1 MWKAPSAAVAAVTE
15 AGPAPPVAFLISD
28 VDGTL
33 VTPDKRL
40 TEAAAAAVRSLRA
53 AGVGFSLISSR
64 PPRGMAAL
72 LSALEVDQPFAAF
85 NGGSIFHPDGGVLER
100 LMVARDAARVA
111 LALFDLRG
119 IDSWVFARGE
129 WWLRDPHGVKTDRER
144 RTVGFQPTAIA
155 GFDSLLGEIDKLV
168 GVSDDH
174 DLLARVEAEAQVLLA
189 GLAAAVRSQPYYLDV
204 THLDANKGHAVRA
217 ICRRLGLDRR
227 RLAVIGDM
235 ANDASMF
242 AEAGFAVAM
251 GQGPSRLRSSPPT
264 SRGWAKRSRRSTGRA
279 RTGSTSTSWT
289 GASCPT
295 SPSARTS

>member
-1 MWKAPSAAVAAVTE
+1 MWKIPWEAAVDNAA
-15 AGPAPPVAFLISD
+15 PAPPVALLISD

-40 TEAAAAAVRSLRA
+40 TEAAAAAVRSLRV

-72 LSALEVDQPFAAF
+72 LSVLEVDKPFAAF
-85 NGGSIFHPDGGVLER
+85 NGGSILGWDGEVLER
-100 LMVARDAARVA
+100 LILPHEAARMA

-129 WWLRDPHGVKTDRER
+129 WWLRDPLGVNTDRER
-144 RTVGFQPTAIA
+144 RTVGFEPTAAA

-174 DLLARVEAEAQVLLA
+174 DLLARVEVEAQARLA

-204 THLDANKGHAVRA
+204 THRDANKGHAVRT
-217 ICRRLGLDRR
+217 ICRRLGLDKSN
-227 RLAVIGDM
+227 LAVIGDM
-235 ANDASMF
+235 ANDLSMF
-242 AEAGFAVAM
+242 REAGFSVAM
-251 GQGPSRLRSSPPT
+251 GQAPQAVRAAADAVTGPNT
-264 SRGWAKRSRRSTGRA
+264 EDGFAEAVRRYILPRA
-279 RTGSTSTSWT
+279 AVGTDS
-289 GASCPT
+289 
-295 SPSARTS
+295 

>member
-1 MWKAPSAAVAAVTE
+1 MWKVPQVAVVADAVTAPS
-15 AGPAPPVAFLISD
+15 VAFLISD

-40 TEAAAAAVRSLRA
+40 TDAAAAAVRSLHT

-85 NGGSIFHPDGGVLER
+85 NGGSVLGSDGEVLER
-100 LMVARDAARVA
+100 LMVPREAARKA

-119 IDSWVFARGE
+119 VDSWVFARGE

-144 RTVGFQPTAIA
+144 RTVGFEPTAIA

-174 DLLARVEAEAQVLLA
+174 DLLARTEVEAQALLA
-189 GLAAAVRSQPYYLDV
+189 GLATAVRSQPYYLDV
-204 THLDANKGHAVRA
+204 THLEANKGRAVRA
-217 ICRRLGLDRR
+217 ICRRLGLDPQ

-235 ANDASMF
+235 ENDVSMF
-242 AEAGFAVAM
+242 VEAGFAIAM
-251 GQGPSRLRSSPPT
+251 GQASEAVCAAAAAVTGPNT
-264 SRGWAKRSRRSTGRA
+264 EDGFAEAVRRYVLPRA
-279 RTGSTSTSWT
+279 AA
-289 GASCPT
+289 GA
-295 SPSARTS
+295 AV

>member
-1 MWKAPSAAVAAVTE
+1 MWKAPWPVAAD
-15 AGPAPPVAFLISD
+15 AMPAPPVAFLISD

-85 NGGSIFHPDGGVLER
+85 NGGSVLGPDGDVLER
-100 LMVARDAARVA
+100 LTVPREAARMA

-119 IDSWVFARGE
+119 IDSWVFARDE
-129 WWLRDPHGVKTDRER
+129 WWLRDPHGVNTDRER
-144 RTVGFQPTAIA
+144 RTVGFEPTVIA

-174 DLLARVEAEAQVLLA
+174 ELLARVEVEAQARLA
-189 GLAAAVRSQPYYLDV
+189 GLAAAVRSQSYYLDV
-204 THLDANKGHAVRA
+204 THPQANKGHGVRA
-217 ICRRLGLDRR
+217 ICRRLGLDPQ

-235 ANDASMF
+235 ANDVSMF
-242 AEAGFAVAM
+242 VEAGFAIAM
-251 GQGPSRLRSSPPT
+251 GQAPE
-264 SRGWAKRSRRSTGRA
+264 AVRA
-279 RTGSTSTSWT
+279 AAHAVTAANTEDGFAEAVHRYVLPRATVGS
-289 GASCPT
+289 A
-295 SPSARTS
+295 A

>member
-1 MWKAPSAAVAAVTE
+1 MPAAPI
-15 AGPAPPVAFLISD
+15 AFLISD
-28 VDGTL
+28 VDGSL

-85 NGGSIFHPDGGVLER
+85 NGGSVLGPDGEVLER
-100 LMVARDAARVA
+100 LTIPHEAARVA

-119 IDSWVFARGE
+119 VDSWVFARGE
-129 WWLRDPHGVKTDRER
+129 WWLRNPHGVSTDRER
-144 RTVGFQPTAIA
+144 RAVGFEPTVVA

-174 DLLARVEAEAQVLLA
+174 ELLARVEGEVQARLTDLA
-189 GLAAAVRSQPYYLDV
+189 TAVRSQPYYLDV
-204 THLDANKGHAVRA
+204 THSQANKGHGVRA
-217 ICRRLGLDRR
+217 ICRRLGLDLQ

-235 ANDASMF
+235 ANDVSMF
-242 AEAGFAVAM
+242 AEAGLAIAM
-251 GQGPSRLRSSPPT
+251 GQAPEAVRAAAGAVTASNT
-264 SRGWAKRSRRSTGRA
+264 EEGFAEAVRRYVLPRA
-279 RTGSTSTSWT
+279 AVGS
-289 GASCPT
+289 A
-295 SPSARTS
+295 A

>member
-1 MWKAPSAAVAAVTE
+1 MP
-15 AGPAPPVAFLISD
+15 GPPIAFLISD

-40 TEAAAAAVRSLRA
+40 TEASAAAVRSLRR

-85 NGGSIFHPDGGVLER
+85 NGGSVLGPDGEVFER
-100 LMVARDAARVA
+100 LTVPPEAARMA

-119 IDSWVFARGE
+119 VDSWVFARGE
-129 WWLRDPHGVKTDRER
+129 WWLRDPQGVSTDRER
-144 RTVGFQPTAIA
+144 RAVGFEPSVRAT
-155 GFDSLLGEIDKLV
+155 FDGLLGEVDKIV

-174 DLLARVEAEAQVLLA
+174 DLLARVEAEAQIGLA

-204 THLDANKGHAVRA
+204 THLDANKGHGVRV
-217 ICRRLGLDRR
+217 ICRRLGVDPQ

-235 ANDASMF
+235 ANDVSMF
-242 AEAGFAVAM
+242 AEAGFAIAM
-251 GQGPSRLRSSPPT
+251 GQAPQAVRDAADAVTGPNT
-264 SRGWAKRSRRSTGRA
+264 EDGFAEAVRRYVLPRA
-279 RTGSTSTSWT
+279 AV
-289 GASCPT
+289 GASP
-295 SPSARTS
+295 